1 MITKKFFIQLK
12 SDLCVGS
19 GFSYAGIVDSDVS
32 YNKYGFPY
40 ISGKRLKGCLKES
53 AELLGMTAD
62 EIYAMFGERAASI
75 YDSNDGII
83 ITDAYPRTYIDNTEL
98 IEKLYSNKQD
108 DNVFTQE
115 NVIHLYTTLK
125 AQTKLDKNGSAEE
138 NTLRF
143 TRAINQ
149 YSFID
154 GKEMVFEG
162 KITFPDTKE
171 ETVSNLLKATRNI
184 GMNRNRGMGS
194 VRMYLDK
201 CGKNDR
207 KNSELGKNIE
217 KCIKN
222 ISTSDAQRVRIKY
235 VIKNEAPLIIS
246 SDKDTMSLDYISGS
260 AVLGAFASHYLK
272 SGNNSANDETFKE
285 LFLSN
290 KTVFSDLNL
299 AVESRDNEYIV
310 CHKAPGYMRKL
321 KKTKALVDC
330 DLLMQV
336 QDGEIKEDSHYDY
349 HKGNQPKKLN
359 GKVIAE
365 IDGGYVITEVNKE
378 ILYHHTKKNDEMLYF
393 FEAIE
398 PGQLFAGDI
407 VVDKKY
413 EKIILDILKADK
425 MSFGKSRTA
434 QYGRCSIKS
443 IKVED
448 YKKPEYAVSAGDI
461 VRINLLSDSLFI
473 TKDGNYTADY
483 NDVRRIIAEKC
494 GLSCDENDEVKDF
507 SSIQTK
513 VLTGYSGVWNLHKQE
528 LPCVAAGST
537 FAYKVTENVVWP
549 DYLGVKNNEGLG
561 NYEVK
566 KVGTEYALHEQE
578 ISIDYED
585 VSEQVR
591 RSLDVKA
598 MYQDIIE
605 KKLYEEIKA
614 DIFKYIYEKAID
626 ISASSLGRLTLMA
639 IESYNEAYSENAK
652 GQGTND
658 YDIANRAY
666 TKYIDRINSIKRK
679 ATCDECNRYM
689 EYVMN
694 YFPRIDK
701 GNEITYENPFKLK
714 FYEKLNAL
722 SGKDCAN
729 KKLYSMWNQITIE
742 VLTYQKYIKKDQE
755 AGNE

>member
-40 ISGKRLKGCLKES
+40 ISGKRLKGCMRES
-53 AELLGMTAD
+53 AELLGMTDD
-62 EIYAMFGERAASI
+62 EIYAMFGKRAASI
-75 YDSNDGII
+75 YDSNDVIT
-83 ITDAYPRTYIDNTEL
+83 ITDAYPRTYINNTGL

-115 NVIHLYTTLK
+115 NVINLYTTLK
-125 AQTKLDKNGSAEE
+125 AQTKLDKNGAAEE

-154 GKEMVFEG
+154 DKEMVFEG
-162 KITFPDTKE
+162 EITFPDTKE
-171 ETVSNLLKATRNI
+171 ETMSNLLKATRNI

-201 CGKNDR
+201 CSENDK
-207 KNSELGKNIE
+207 KNSESDRNIE
-217 KCIKN
+217 KCIEN

-235 VIKNEAPLIIS
+235 VIKNEAPIIIS

-260 AVLGAFASHYLK
+260 AVLGAFASQYLK
-272 SGNNSANDETFKE
+272 SGNNSADDDAFKE

-299 AVESRDNEYIV
+299 ALESRDNEYIV
-310 CHKAPGYMRKL
+310 CHKAPGYIRKL
-321 KKTKALVDC
+321 KKTKVLVDS

-336 QDGEIKEDSHYDY
+336 EEFEEGSRYDY

-434 QYGRCSIKS
+434 QYGRCLVKS
-443 IKVED
+443 IKVEN
-448 YKKPEYAVSAGDI
+448 YKKPEYAVSAVDI

-473 TKDGNYTADY
+473 TKDGTIQL
-483 NDVRRIIAEKC
+483 II
-494 GLSCDENDEVKDF
+494 
-507 SSIQTK
+507 
-513 VLTGYSGVWNLHKQE
+513 
-528 LPCVAAGST
+528 
-537 FAYKVTENVVWP
+537 
-549 DYLGVKNNEGLG
+549 
-561 NYEVK
+561 
-566 KVGTEYALHEQE
+566 
-578 ISIDYED
+578 
-585 VSEQVR
+585 
-591 RSLDVKA
+591 
-598 MYQDIIE
+598 M
-605 KKLYEEIKA
+605 
-614 DIFKYIYEKAID
+614 
-626 ISASSLGRLTLMA
+626 M
-639 IESYNEAYSENAK
+639 
-652 GQGTND
+652 
-658 YDIANRAY
+658 
-666 TKYIDRINSIKRK
+666 
-679 ATCDECNRYM
+679 
-689 EYVMN
+689 
-694 YFPRIDK
+694 
-701 GNEITYENPFKLK
+701 
-714 FYEKLNAL
+714 
-722 SGKDCAN
+722 
-729 KKLYSMWNQITIE
+729 
-742 VLTYQKYIKKDQE
+742 
-755 AGNE
+755 

>member
-614 DIFKYIYEKAID
+614 DIFKHIYEKAID
-626 ISASSLGRLTLMA
+626 ISDSSLGRLTLMA

>member
-40 ISGKRLKGCLKES
+40 ISGKRLKGCLRES
-53 AELLGMTAD
+53 AELLGMTDD
-62 EIYAMFGERAASI
+62 EIYAMFGKRAASI
-75 YDSNDGII
+75 YDSNDVIT
-83 ITDAYPRTYIDNTEL
+83 ITDAYPRTYINNTGL

-115 NVIHLYTTLK
+115 NVINLYTTLK
-125 AQTKLDKNGSAEE
+125 AQTKLDKNGAAEE

-154 GKEMVFEG
+154 DKEMVFEG
-162 KITFPDTKE
+162 KITFTDTKE

-201 CGKNDR
+201 CSENDK
-207 KNSELGKNIE
+207 KNSESDRNIE
-217 KCIKN
+217 KCIEN

-235 VIKNEAPLIIS
+235 VIKNEAPIIIS

-260 AVLGAFASHYLK
+260 AVLGAFASQYLK
-272 SGNNSANDETFKE
+272 SGNNSADDEAFKE

-310 CHKAPGYMRKL
+310 CHKAPGYIRKL
-321 KKTKALVDC
+321 KKTKVLVDS

-336 QDGEIKEDSHYDY
+336 EEFEEGSRYDY

-413 EKIILDILKADK
+413 EKIILNILKADK

-434 QYGRCSIKS
+434 QYGRCLVKS
-443 IKVED
+443 IKVEN

-483 NDVRRIIAEKC
+483 NDVRQIIAEKC
-494 GLSCDENDEVKDF
+494 GLSCDENDEVKEF

-513 VLTGYSGVWNLHKQE
+513 IMTGYSGVWNLHKQE

-537 FAYKVTENVVWP
+537 FAYKVTENAVWP

-561 NYEVK
+561 SYEVK
-566 KVGTEYALHEQE
+566 RVGTDYALNEQK
-578 ISIDYED
+578 ISMSSED
-585 VSEQVR
+585 VNEQLR
-591 RSLDVKA
+591 QSPDVKA
-598 MYQDIIE
+598 IYQDIIE
-605 KKLYEEIKA
+605 KKLYEEVKA
-614 DIFKYIYEKAID
+614 DIFKHIYEKTIN

-639 IESYNEAYSENAK
+639 IESYNEAYSEADK
-652 GQGTND
+652 GHD
-658 YDIANRAY
+658 AYAIADRAY
-666 TKYIDRINSIKRK
+666 EKYKKRIDSIKRK
-679 ATCDECNRYM
+679 ATCDECKRYTKYIM
-689 EYVMN
+689 K
-694 YFPRIDK
+694 YFVPQDT
-701 GNEITYENPFKLK
+701 NETLI
-714 FYEKLNAL
+714 FYEKLKAL
-722 SGKDCAN
+722 SGEDYAK
-729 KKLYSMWNQITIE
+729 KKLYSMWNKMTIE
-742 VLTYQKYIKKDQE
+742 ALTYQKYIKKDQE
-755 AGNE
+755 ADNE

>member
-614 DIFKYIYEKAID
+614 DIFKHIYEKAID

-666 TKYIDRINSIKRK
+666 TKYIDRINSIKGK

>member
-1 MITKKFFIQLK
+1 
-12 SDLCVGS
+12 
-19 GFSYAGIVDSDVS
+19 
-32 YNKYGFPY
+32 
-40 ISGKRLKGCLKES
+40 
-53 AELLGMTAD
+53 
-62 EIYAMFGERAASI
+62 
-75 YDSNDGII
+75 
-83 ITDAYPRTYIDNTEL
+83 
-98 IEKLYSNKQD
+98 
-108 DNVFTQE
+108 
-115 NVIHLYTTLK
+115 
-125 AQTKLDKNGSAEE
+125 
-138 NTLRF
+138 
-143 TRAINQ
+143 
-149 YSFID
+149 
-154 GKEMVFEG
+154 
-162 KITFPDTKE
+162 
-171 ETVSNLLKATRNI
+171 
-184 GMNRNRGMGS
+184 
-194 VRMYLDK
+194 
-201 CGKNDR
+201 
-207 KNSELGKNIE
+207 
-217 KCIKN
+217 
-222 ISTSDAQRVRIKY
+222 
-235 VIKNEAPLIIS
+235 
-246 SDKDTMSLDYISGS
+246 MSLDYISGS

-272 SGNNSANDETFKE
+272 SGNNSADDEAFKE

-310 CHKAPGYMRKL
+310 CHKAPGYIRKL
-321 KKTKALVDC
+321 KKTKALVDS

-365 IDGGYVITEVNKE
+365 IDGGYIITEVNKE

-398 PGQLFAGDI
+398 AGQLFAGDI

-434 QYGRCSIKS
+434 QYGHCSIKS

-494 GLSCDENDEVKDF
+494 GLLCDENDEVKDF

-614 DIFKYIYEKAID
+614 DIFKHIYEKAID

-652 GQGTND
+652 GQG
-658 YDIANRAY
+658 
-666 TKYIDRINSIKRK
+666 
-679 ATCDECNRYM
+679 
-689 EYVMN
+689 
-694 YFPRIDK
+694 
-701 GNEITYENPFKLK
+701 L
-714 FYEKLNAL
+714 
-722 SGKDCAN
+722 
-729 KKLYSMWNQITIE
+729 
-742 VLTYQKYIKKDQE
+742 
-755 AGNE
+755 